1 MHHHESYYR
10 TEYYMDKRS
19 SSRRELSFSGSGSTS
34 ICSHSY
40 LSPPA
45 EWKNEHAHIHM
56 LSLGVPLA
64 CLVCCQRRHDVTR
77 ALANHLDGERIPA
90 RVQLRAAIVM

>member
-1 MHHHESYYR
+1 MNRTTEPNTTWTKDQVVEESCHFQVVVLPVSAVTVICHHQQNGR
-10 TEYYMDKRS
+10 TSM
-19 SSRRELSFSGSGSTS
+19 L
-34 ICSHSY
+34 
-40 LSPPA
+40 
-45 EWKNEHAHIHM
+45 IHM